1 MLIGG
6 FQSTTLLDYPGHLA
20 CTVFTQGCN
29 FRCPF
34 CQNGS
39 LVLPE
44 KFDPPFSEE
53 DILARIKKRSGIYEG
68 VCVSGGEPTNQPDLS
83 EFLKKIKDMG
93 LLVKLD
99 SNGTR
104 PEVLKQLYEESL
116 IDMIAMDIKAA
127 PAQFADVCGLKDGNE
142 SVAEKLLVK
151 TVESIDFIMN
161 CGIEYEF
168 RTTLVK
174 GLHDIS
180 QSGAMAKQISGAKAY
195 FLQSY
200 TDSDLIIN
208 KLNGNEKQFES
219 FSETELNEILS
230 AVKKYVPSACLRG
243 ID

>member
-44 KFDPPFSEE
+44 KFDTPFSEE
-53 DILARIKKRSGIYEG
+53 DTLARIKKRSNIYEG
-68 VCVSGGEPTNQPDLS
+68 VCVSGGEPTNQPDLA

-104 PEVLKQLYEESL
+104 PEVLRQLHKESL

-127 PAQFADVCGLKDGNE
+127 PAQFAEVCGLKGDNTGL
-142 SVAEKLLVK
+142 AEKLLEK
-151 TVESIDFIMN
+151 TAESIDFIMN
-161 CGIEYEF
+161 SGIEYEF

-180 QSGAMAKQISGAKAY
+180 QTEAMSEQISGAKAY

-219 FSETELNEILS
+219 FSETELNEILAS
-230 AVKKYVPSACLRG
+230 VRKYVPAACLRG
-243 ID
+243 VD

>member
-44 KFDPPFSEE
+44 KFETSFSEE
-53 DILARIKKRSGIYEG
+53 DILARIRKRTGIYEG
-68 VCVSGGEPTNQPDLS
+68 VCVSGGEPTNQPDLA

-104 PEVLKQLYEESL
+104 PEVLKQLYGESL

-127 PAQFADVCGLKDGNE
+127 PAQFAEVCGLTEGT
-142 SVAEKLLVK
+142 AEKLLAK
-151 TVESIDFIMN
+151 SIESIEFIMN

-174 GLHDIS
+174 GLHDIN
-180 QSGAMAKQISGAKAY
+180 QTEELARQISNAKAY

-208 KLNGNEKQFES
+208 KLNGNTQQFES
-219 FSETELNEILS
+219 FSEDELNKIL
-230 AVKKYVPSACLRG
+230 VTVRNHVPNAELRG

>member
-53 DILARIKKRSGIYEG
+53 DILARIKKRSVIYEG

-127 PAQFADVCGLKDGNE
+127 PAQFADVCGLKDGND
-142 SVAEKLLVK
+142 SVAEKLLAK
-151 TVESIDFIMN
+151 TAESINFIMS

-180 QSGAMAKQISGAKAY
+180 RSGAMAKQISGAKAY

>member
-44 KFDPPFSEE
+44 KFEAPFSEE
-53 DILARIKKRSGIYEG
+53 DILARIRKRSGIYEG
-68 VCVSGGEPTNQPDLS
+68 VCVSGGEPTNQPDLT
-83 EFLKKIKDMG
+83 EFLKKIKDIG
-93 LLVKLD
+93 LLIKLD

-104 PEVLKQLYEESL
+104 PEVLKQLYEENL

-127 PAQFADVCGLKDGNE
+127 PAQFAEVCGLNE
-142 SVAEKLLVK
+142 DRTGLAQKLLDK
-151 TVESIDFIMN
+151 TSESIEFIMS

-180 QSGAMAKQISGAKAY
+180 QSEAMAKQISGAKAY

-208 KLNGNEKQFES
+208 KLNGNAQQFES
-219 FSETELNEILS
+219 FSKNELNDILN
-230 AVKKYVPSACLRG
+230 AVKKNVPAAVLRG

>member
-44 KFDPPFSEE
+44 KFDTPFTEE
-53 DILARIKKRSGIYEG
+53 DILARIRKRSGIYEG
-68 VCVSGGEPTNQPDLS
+68 VCVSGGEPTNQPDLA

-104 PEVLKQLYEESL
+104 PEILKQLYEDSL
-116 IDMIAMDIKAA
+116 IDMIAMDIKAS
-127 PAQFADVCGLKDGNE
+127 PAQFAEVCGLGKVDSSFAG
-142 SVAEKLLVK
+142 KLLEK
-151 TVESIDFIMN
+151 TTESIEFIMN

-180 QSGAMAKQISGAKAY
+180 QTEAMAKQISGAKAY

-200 TDSDLIIN
+200 TDSELIIN
-208 KLNGNEKQFES
+208 KLSGNEKQFES
-219 FSETELNEILS
+219 FSSDELNDILMT
-230 AVKKYVPSACLRG
+230 VRKHVPTACLRG
-243 ID
+243 VD

>member
-44 KFDPPFSEE
+44 KFGLPFSEE

-127 PAQFADVCGLKDGNE
+127 PAQYADVCGLKNGNE
-142 SVAEKLLVK
+142 SVAEKILAK
-151 TVESIDFIMN
+151 TAESIDFIMN

>member
-44 KFDPPFSEE
+44 KFDLPFSEE

-127 PAQFADVCGLKDGNE
+127 PEQFADVCGLKDGNE
-142 SVAEKLLVK
+142 SVAEKLLAK
-151 TVESIDFIMN
+151 TAESIDFIMS

>member
-53 DILARIKKRSGIYEG
+53 DILTRIKKRSVIYEG

-83 EFLKKIKDMG
+83 EFLKKIKNMG

-104 PEVLKQLYEESL
+104 PEVLKQLNEESL

-127 PAQFADVCGLKDGNE
+127 PAQFAEVCGLKENN
-142 SVAEKLLVK
+142 SLAKKILEK
-151 TVESIDFIMN
+151 TTESIEFIMS

-180 QSGAMAKQISGAKAY
+180 QSGAMASQISGAKAY

-208 KLNGNEKQFES
+208 KLKGNKKQFES

-230 AVKKYVPSACLRG
+230 EVKKYVPSACLRG

>member
-1 MLIGG
+1 VRIDSPSNYYENPVLDVADKRLFTNIADVQTRLGVPTEMRGATTVPHAYLPLDVKMETGTGKTYVYTKTIFELHRRYG
-6 FQSTTLLDYPGHLA
+6 FNKFIVAVPSLA
-20 CTVFTQGCN
+20 
-29 FRCPF
+29 
-34 CQNGS
+34 
-39 LVLPE
+39 
-44 KFDPPFSEE
+44 
-53 DILARIKKRSGIYEG
+53 
-68 VCVSGGEPTNQPDLS
+68 
-83 EFLKKIKDMG
+83 
-93 LLVKLD
+93 
-99 SNGTR
+99 
-104 PEVLKQLYEESL
+104 
-116 IDMIAMDIKAA
+116 IKAGTGQFMTDGA
-127 PAQFADVCGLKDGNE
+127 ARKHFADVCGLKDGNE
-142 SVAEKLLVK
+142 SVAEKLLAK
-151 TVESIDFIMN
+151 TAESIDFIMS